1 MQKIQERDEI
11 NDEVGS
17 QVTGRDGTEDG
28 QRDRVWTTT
37 MVIAVM
43 ITNKY

>member
-17 QVTGRDGTEDG
+17 QVRGRDGAEDG
-28 QRDRVWTTT
+28 QRGQVWTTT